1 MSGRCLAKQNH
12 RNKNAIENGQSRK
25 EDTMKALNCCKTMEA
40 ELTAWKANVYD
51 IARKMEELPGGEKE
65 KFHSNIEDLHILVT
79 EMDDR
84 IDQIRKNC
92 SPETGIDDIRTDR
105 EKFDKALASL
115 RVTADEAMRG
125 LGAGNFGG

>member
-1 MSGRCLAKQNH
+1 
-12 RNKNAIENGQSRK
+12 
-25 EDTMKALNCCKTMEA
+25 MKAIDCCQTMEA

-51 IARKMEELPGGEKE
+51 IVRRMEQLPGGDKE
-65 KFHSNIEDLHILVT
+65 KFLPNIEDLHIMIV
-79 EMDDR
+79 EMEDR
-84 IDQIRKNC
+84 IDQIRANC

-105 EKFDKALASL
+105 EKYDQALIKL